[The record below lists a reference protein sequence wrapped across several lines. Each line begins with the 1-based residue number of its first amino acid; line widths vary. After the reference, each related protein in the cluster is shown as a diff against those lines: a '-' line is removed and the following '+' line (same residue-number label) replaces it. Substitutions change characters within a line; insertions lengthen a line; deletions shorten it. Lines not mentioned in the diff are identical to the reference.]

1 MNMELYG
8 SSNAKDTSR
17 DLYDEQGE
25 IRSRNFLP
33 THGKDIQEINRKR
46 NQEHNKIHI
55 QHNERSTKEIHG
67 VSNKYNPT
75 WHKSPNS

>member
-1 MNMELYG
+1 MVYRVSKIYQGTVKGTQKKDKQSEMNMELYG

-55 QHNERSTKEIHG
+55 
-67 VSNKYNPT
+67 
-75 WHKSPNS
+75 